1 MEEPHIDEENLDL
14 SKVPA
19 IQQKRTLAFVN
30 HFIISTVDFLNKY
43 SKTCEYKLMQV
54 ERKLDRME
62 AATVLLEA
70 RLSSIPEI
78 NTAKVEKELE
88 QSNTPLSQEPVET
101 TNQQTVELQEPSISP
116 EYDRFIK
123 MVQVGVPLE
132 AAKLKASVEGLDP
145 NILERAIRK

>member
-1 MEEPHIDEENLDL
+1 
-14 SKVPA
+14 
-19 IQQKRTLAFVN
+19 
-30 HFIISTVDFLNKY
+30 
-43 SKTCEYKLMQV
+43 MQV